1 MQYEP
6 LSFFSIIFYEDKH
19 DIAMKKGI
27 HPDYNEVTVILS
39 DGSELKTR
47 STIKTTDGTYKSEID
62 SKNHPFYNK
71 DQKIQK
77 KDGRIDRFN
86 KRYKKS

>member
-1 MQYEP
+1 
-6 LSFFSIIFYEDKH
+6 
-19 DIAMKKGI
+19 MKKGI
-27 HPDYNEVTVILS
+27 HPDYKEVTVILS
-39 DGSELKTR
+39 DGSELQTR
-47 STIKTTDGTYKSEID
+47 STIKTDDGIIKSEVD

-86 KRYKKS
+86 RRYKKK

>member
-1 MQYEP
+1 MPDEP